1 MIDDI
6 SIDFIFLLRILFK
19 IKLINGFIMIFIT
32 LEHISAHVSFSLTFV
47 VTLIYWGT
55 LVYQSEELSNSGGK
69 GMIVTF
75 ICITGVLVTRSLYS
89 GHLPLS
95 NLYESFMFLSWTSSM
110 IHIVIEVRGQ
120 DAWWL
125 GAITAPSAML
135 THGFATLGLPDK
147 MQQSAMLVP
156 ALQSHWLM
164 MHVSMILL
172 SYATLLCG
180 SLSSIAFLAIMAQ
193 INQKILLNMKNS
205 FLRSFLFNENVYSH
219 DQEKKELKHNFCFPF
234 QNYRKWILTNQLDQL
249 SYRAIGLGFSL
260 LTIGILSGAVWANEA
275 WGAYWSWDPKETW
288 ALITWIIFAIYLHT
302 RIHRGWKGDK
312 PAIVASLGFILVWIC
327 YLGVDLL
334 GVGLHSYGW
343 FI

>member
-1 MIDDI
+1 
-6 SIDFIFLLRILFK
+6 
-19 IKLINGFIMIFIT
+19 MIFIT

-47 VTLIYWGT
+47 ITLIYWGT
-55 LVYQSEELSNSGGK
+55 LLFKSKELSNSGGK

-75 ICITGVLVTRSLYS
+75 ICITGILVTRSLYS

-95 NLYESFMFLSWTSSM
+95 NLYESFMFLSLTSSM
-110 IHIVIEVRGQ
+110 IHIVIELRGQ

-125 GAITAPSAML
+125 GAITAPSTMV

-147 MQQSAMLVP
+147 MHQSAMLVP

-164 MHVSMILL
+164 MHVSIILL

-180 SLSSIAFLAIMAQ
+180 SLSSIAFLVITSQ
-193 INQKILLNMKNS
+193 INQKILVNVKNS
-205 FLRSFLFNENVYSH
+205 FSFRNS
-219 DQEKKELKHNFCFPF
+219 
-234 QNYRKWILTNQLDQL
+234 RKWILINQLDQL
-249 SYRAIGLGFSL
+249 SYHTIGLGFSL

-288 ALITWIIFAIYLHT
+288 ALITWILFAIYLHT
-302 RIHRGWKGDK
+302 RINRGWNGEK
-312 PAIVASLGFILVWIC
+312 PAIVASLGFFIVWTC

-334 GVGLHSYGW
+334 GIGLHSYGW
-343 FI
+343 LL

>member
-1 MIDDI
+1 
-6 SIDFIFLLRILFK
+6 
-19 IKLINGFIMIFIT
+19 MIFIT

-55 LVYQSEELSNSGGK
+55 LIYQSEELSNSGGK
-69 GMIVTF
+69 GMIVTC

-147 MQQSAMLVP
+147 MQHSAMLVP

-180 SLSSIAFLAIMAQ
+180 SLSSIAFLVITSQ
-193 INQKILLNMKNS
+193 INRKIILSVNKT
-205 FLRSFLFNENVYSH
+205 FLRSFLFNKNGYSH
-219 DQEKKELKHNFCFPF
+219 DQEKKELKHTFCFPF
-234 QNYRKWILTNQLDQL
+234 TNYRKWKLTHQLDNW

-275 WGAYWSWDPKETW
+275 WGSYWSWDPKETW

-302 RIHRGWKGDK
+302 RINRGWKGEK
-312 PAIVASLGFILVWIC
+312 PAIVASLGFFLVWIC

-334 GVGLHSYGW
+334 GIGLHSYGW
-343 FI
+343 LI

>member
-1 MIDDI
+1 
-6 SIDFIFLLRILFK
+6 
-19 IKLINGFIMIFIT
+19 MIFIT

-47 VTLIYWGT
+47 ITLIYSGT
-55 LVYQSEELSNSGGK
+55 LIYKSEKLSNSGGK
-69 GMIVTF
+69 GMIVTC
-75 ICITGVLVTRSLYS
+75 ICITGVLVSRSLYS

-110 IHIVIEVRGQ
+110 IHIVIQIRGQ
-120 DAWWL
+120 YAWWL

-147 MQQSAMLVP
+147 MQESAMLVP

-180 SLSSIAFLAIMAQ
+180 SLSSISLLVIASQ
-193 INQKILLNMKNS
+193 INQKIFLNVKNS
-205 FLRSFLFNENVYSH
+205 FFFNKNWYSH
-219 DQEKKELKHNFCFPF
+219 DQEKKELKQTFYLSLR
-234 QNYRKWILTNQLDQL
+234 NYRKWVFTNQLDQL
-249 SYRAIGLGFSL
+249 SYRTISLGFSL

-275 WGAYWSWDPKETW
+275 WGSYWSWDPKETW
-288 ALITWIIFAIYLHT
+288 ALITWILFAIYLHT
-302 RIHRGWKGDK
+302 RINRGWKGQK
-312 PAIVASLGFILVWIC
+312 PAIVASVGFILVWTC

-334 GVGLHSYGW
+334 GIGLHSYGW
-343 FI
+343 LL

>member
-1 MIDDI
+1 
-6 SIDFIFLLRILFK
+6 
-19 IKLINGFIMIFIT
+19 MIFIT

-47 VTLIYWGT
+47 ITLIYWGT
-55 LVYQSEELSNSGGK
+55 LVYKSEELSNSGGK
-69 GMIVTF
+69 GMIVTC
-75 ICITGVLVTRSLYS
+75 ICITGVLVARSLYS

-110 IHIVIEVRGQ
+110 IHIVIELRGQ

-180 SLSSIAFLAIMAQ
+180 SLSSIALLVIASQ
-193 INQKILLNMKNS
+193 INQKIFLNVNNS
-205 FLRSFLFNENVYSH
+205 FFFNKNWYSH
-219 DQEKKELKHNFCFPF
+219 DQEKKELKHTFYLSFR
-234 QNYRKWILTNQLDQL
+234 NYRKWVFINQLDQL
-249 SYRAIGLGFSL
+249 SYRSIGLGFSL

-275 WGAYWSWDPKETW
+275 WGSYWSWDPKETW
-288 ALITWIIFAIYLHT
+288 AFITWILFAIYLHT
-302 RIHRGWKGDK
+302 RINRGWKEEK
-312 PAIVASLGFILVWIC
+312 SAIVASLGFILVWTC

-334 GVGLHSYGW
+334 GIGLHSYGW
-343 FI
+343 LL

>member
-1 MIDDI
+1 
-6 SIDFIFLLRILFK
+6 
-19 IKLINGFIMIFIT
+19 MIFIT

-47 VTLIYWGT
+47 ITLIYWGT
-55 LVYQSEELSNSGGK
+55 LIFKSKELSNSGGK

-75 ICITGVLVTRSLYS
+75 ICITGILVTRSLYS

-95 NLYESFMFLSWTSSM
+95 NLYESFMFLSLTSSM
-110 IHIVIEVRGQ
+110 IHIVIELRGQ

-125 GAITAPSAML
+125 GAITAPSTMV

-164 MHVSMILL
+164 MHVSIILL

-180 SLSSIAFLAIMAQ
+180 SLSSIAFLVITSQ
-193 INQKILLNMKNS
+193 INQKILVNVKNS
-205 FLRSFLFNENVYSH
+205 FSFR
-219 DQEKKELKHNFCFPF
+219 
-234 QNYRKWILTNQLDQL
+234 NYRKWILINQLDQL
-249 SYRAIGLGFSL
+249 SYHTIGLGFSL

-288 ALITWIIFAIYLHT
+288 ALITWILFAIYLHT
-302 RIHRGWKGDK
+302 RINRGWNGEK
-312 PAIVASLGFILVWIC
+312 PALVASLGFFIVWTC

-334 GVGLHSYGW
+334 GIGLHSYGW
-343 FI
+343 LL

>member
-1 MIDDI
+1 MI
-6 SIDFIFLLRILFK
+6 L
-19 IKLINGFIMIFIT
+19 IT

-47 VTLIYWGT
+47 LTLIYWGT
-55 LVYQSEELSNSGGK
+55 LVYQSEELSSSGRK

-75 ICITGVLVTRSLYS
+75 ICITGVLVTRSFYS

-95 NLYESFMFLSWTSSM
+95 NLYESFMFLSWSSCI
-110 IHIVIEVRGQ
+110 IHIIIVVRGQ
-120 DAWWL
+120 DTWWL

-180 SLSSIAFLAIMAQ
+180 SLASIAFLVITSR
-193 INQKILLNMKNS
+193 INREILLSADNS
-205 FLRSFLFNENVYSH
+205 FLRFFPPNLNWYLY
-219 DQEKKELKHNFCFPF
+219 DQEKKDFKSTFCFPF
-234 QNYRKWILTNQLDQL
+234 TNYRKWKLTIQLDNW

-275 WGAYWSWDPKETW
+275 WGSYWSWDPKETW
-288 ALITWIIFAIYLHT
+288 ALITWTIFAIYLHT
-302 RIHRGWKGDK
+302 RINRGWQGEK
-312 PAIVASLGFILVWIC
+312 PAIVASIGFFVVWSC

-334 GVGLHSYGW
+334 GIGLHSYGW
-343 FI
+343 LI

>member
-1 MIDDI
+1 
-6 SIDFIFLLRILFK
+6 
-19 IKLINGFIMIFIT
+19 MIFIT

-47 VTLIYWGT
+47 ITLIYWGT
-55 LVYQSEELSNSGGK
+55 LIYRSEKLSNSGGK
-69 GMIVTF
+69 GMIVTC
-75 ICITGVLVTRSLYS
+75 ICITGVLISRSLYS

-110 IHIVIEVRGQ
+110 IHIVIQLRGQ
-120 DAWWL
+120 YAWWL

-147 MQQSAMLVP
+147 MQESAMLVP

-180 SLSSIAFLAIMAQ
+180 SLSSISLLVIASQ
-193 INQKILLNMKNS
+193 INQKILNQKIFLNVKNS
-205 FLRSFLFNENVYSH
+205 FFFNWYSR
-219 DQEKKELKHNFCFPF
+219 DQEKKELKQTFYLSLR
-234 QNYRKWILTNQLDQL
+234 NYRKWVFTNQLDQF
-249 SYRAIGLGFSL
+249 SYRTIGLGFSL

-275 WGAYWSWDPKETW
+275 WGSYWSWDPKETW
-288 ALITWIIFAIYLHT
+288 ALITWILFAIYLHT
-302 RIHRGWKGDK
+302 RINRGWKGQK
-312 PAIVASLGFILVWIC
+312 PAIVASLGFILVWTC

-334 GVGLHSYGW
+334 GIGLHSYGW
-343 FI
+343 LL

>member
-1 MIDDI
+1 
-6 SIDFIFLLRILFK
+6 
-19 IKLINGFIMIFIT
+19 MIFIT